1 MAIKKV
7 KLKNMSGDQ
16 LIPDVGIPSQAGN
29 NGKVLGTN
37 GSSLQFVDMPTVTS
51 TYTATGTDAV
61 NGVAVSNAIATKQD
75 NLVSGTNIKTVN
87 GTSLLGSGN
96 IALPTVNNATLTIQ
110 ENGSNV
116 ATFTANASSNV
127 TANIRVPTTTSSVTS
142 GYSAALTSDGAYTH
156 LVRRKSK
163 SAATGSASQGVYVDA
178 NGQVQTCTAVT
189 STYAATGTAP
199 VNGVAVSNAIATKQ
213 DSLVS
218 GTNIKTINGTS
229 LLGSGDI
236 VIQSAPNLDN
246 KSITKNTANELQTV
260 GVINQNNA
268 SPAVKTWTGTKAEYD
283 AIVTKDSGTL
293 YYLTDVQKIYY
304 GNTLVCEKFNRN
316 IGEIITSSIPLT
328 DAGLHLLDGSL
339 IQGGGIYDDFVQYI
353 AGLVNTYPQCFCSE
367 AEWQQSVN
375 TYGVCGK
382 FVYSNNSVRLPKIT
396 GFIEGTID
404 SNALGDLV
412 EAGLP
417 NITGSCSTDIGNS
430 IRIWVSDAQ
439 GAIYGDNYTTEN
451 SNDGQVLTTGV
462 NKPHTIRFD
471 ASRSSSIYGNSNTVQ
486 PQSIKVF
493 YYIVVANST
502 KTNIEVDIDEIV
514 TDLNSKANNADV
526 VHLAGTETIS
536 GNKKF
541 TGMTIFDRPISA
553 GSSDLSGDVV
563 TTEAMLKANDDT
575 MYNYVKLGNGLL
587 IQWGHIQQNSQQ
599 LNITFPIPFM
609 NTAYRMF
616 TQDAGVASGYSYA
629 GVTGIGRTTTG
640 ATLYSYYANRYYDW
654 LAIGFWY

>member
-1 MAIKKV
+1 MQWKIEGGAY
-7 KLKNMSGDQ
+7 S
-16 LIPDVGIPSQAGN
+16 
-29 NGKVLGTN
+29 VL
-37 GSSLQFVDMPTVTS
+37 VT
-51 TYTATGTDAV
+51 AV
-61 NGVAVSNAIATKQD
+61 NCEAVITPSAPLKVEIGECARIEVETALNYIESGSVEIATAVASELDVFDKHATQKTAEFDEHVEDSIACAKNWAVKTDGSVDGEEYSAKYYANEAKNTLLNASNRDLSNLTPIGIAKFTAKQD
-75 NLVSGTNIKTVN
+75 T
-87 GTSLLGSGN
+87 
-96 IALPTVNNATLTIQ
+96 
-110 ENGSNV
+110 
-116 ATFTANASSNV
+116 
-127 TANIRVPTTTSSVTS
+127 
-142 GYSAALTSDGAYTH
+142 
-156 LVRRKSK
+156 
-163 SAATGSASQGVYVDA
+163 
-178 NGQVQTCTAVT
+178 
-189 STYAATGTAP
+189 
-199 VNGVAVSNAIATKQ
+199 
-213 DSLVS
+213 LVS

-268 SPAVKTWTGTKAEYD
+268 SQAIKTWTGTKAQYD
-283 AIVTKDSGTL
+283 AIVSKDSGTL

-304 GNTLVCEKFNRN
+304 GNTLVCEKYNRN

-412 EAGLP
+412 QAGLP
-417 NITGSCSTDIGNS
+417 NITSSFAVRAGVDAPDNWLNVDYSRGTNTNSCASNSDSIQSVVLSTN
-430 IRIWVSDAQ
+430 
-439 GAIYGDNYTTEN
+439 
-451 SNDGQVLTTGV
+451 
-462 NKPHTIRFD
+462 
-471 ASRSSSIYGNSNTVQ
+471 ASYSSPIYGNSTTVQ

-493 YYIVVANST
+493 YYIVIATST

-514 TDLNSKANNADV
+514 TDLNSKANNTDV

-563 TTEAMLKANDDT
+563 TTEGINKSPNG
-575 MYNYVKLGNGLL
+575 YVKLGNGLI
-587 IQWGHIQQNSQQ
+587 IQWGFV
-599 LNITFPIPFM
+599 NI
-609 NTAYRMF
+609 
-616 TQDAGVASGYSYA
+616 GSYNA
-629 GVTGIGRTTTG
+629 TGTTTFLTSFSS
-640 ATLYSYYANRYYDW
+640 ADSYSLAACGHRYGGNGQGELSISNKSNTGFSWRSTAGTNYYNDTQYW
-654 LAIGFWY
+654 LAIGY

>member
-1 MAIKKV
+1 MQWEIEGGAY
-7 KLKNMSGDQ
+7 S
-16 LIPDVGIPSQAGN
+16 
-29 NGKVLGTN
+29 VL
-37 GSSLQFVDMPTVTS
+37 VT
-51 TYTATGTDAV
+51 AV
-61 NGVAVSNAIATKQD
+61 NCEAVITPSAPLKVEIGECARIEVESALNYIESGSVEIATAVVSGMDTFNEHTTQKTAEFDEHVEDSIACAKNWAVKTDGSVDGEEYSAKYYANEAKNTLLNASNRDLSNLTSIGIAKFTAKQD
-75 NLVSGTNIKTVN
+75 TLVSGTNIKTV
-87 GTSLLGSGN
+87 
-96 IALPTVNNATLTIQ
+96 
-110 ENGSNV
+110 
-116 ATFTANASSNV
+116 
-127 TANIRVPTTTSSVTS
+127 
-142 GYSAALTSDGAYTH
+142 
-156 LVRRKSK
+156 
-163 SAATGSASQGVYVDA
+163 
-178 NGQVQTCTAVT
+178 
-189 STYAATGTAP
+189 
-199 VNGVAVSNAIATKQ
+199 
-213 DSLVS
+213 
-218 GTNIKTINGTS
+218 NGTS

-246 KSITKNTANELQTV
+246 KSITKNTADELQAI

-268 SPAVKTWTGTKAEYD
+268 SQAIKTWTGTKAQYD
-283 AIVTKDSGTL
+283 AIVSKDSGTL
-293 YYLTDVQKIYY
+293 YYLTDAQKIYY
-304 GNTLVCEKFNRN
+304 GTNLVCEKFNRN
-316 IGEIITSSIPLT
+316 IGEIIQSSIPLT

-367 AEWQQSVN
+367 ADWQQSVN

-417 NITGSCSTDIGNS
+417 NITGNIWAGDSYGSSIFTSSSGAFQNGSNSGWRTNTVQFTVSGASDI
-430 IRIWVSDAQ
+430 V
-439 GAIYGDNYTTEN
+439 T
-451 SNDGQVLTTGV
+451 
-462 NKPHTIRFD
+462 FD
-471 ASRSSSIYGNSNTVQ
+471 ASRSSSIYGSSNTVQ

-502 KTNIEVDIDEIV
+502 KTNIEVDIDEIA

-599 LNITFPIPFM
+599 LNVTFPIPFK

-629 GVTGIGRTTTG
+629 GVTGITRTTTG